1 MYIPAIVLCA
11 FGALSILIINI
22 YLFAIPFKKKIN
34 NMPNDQNGH
43 NPEEVP
49 LERIVLS
56 NMYSL
61 EALIDVLVEKGL
73 VTKEE
78 VLKRMEKV
86 GKEPR
91 PVFGGPVNLP
101 FEKNL

>member
-1 MYIPAIVLCA
+1 MTE
-11 FGALSILIINI
+11 N
-22 YLFAIPFKKKIN
+22 K
-34 NMPNDQNGH
+34 NGG
-43 NPEEVP
+43 NREEVP

-61 EALIDVLVEKGL
+61 EALIDVLVERGL

-86 GKEPR
+86 VE
-91 PVFGGPVNLP
+91 
-101 FEKNL
+101 EKDS

>member
-1 MYIPAIVLCA
+1 MSQD
-11 FGALSILIINI
+11 GSDGN
-22 YLFAIPFKKKIN
+22 
-34 NMPNDQNGH
+34 H
-43 NPEEVP
+43 EEVP

-73 VTKEE
+73 VSKEE

-86 GKEPR
+86 VE
-91 PVFGGPVNLP
+91 
-101 FEKNL
+101 EKR